1 MDTQIQNLYFLGLD
15 LSTQSLKLCVFDQNS
30 KEVYHDKIIFSDIL
44 FENEEVIHFTVNDL
58 HKSAEQDVLI
68 FMRALEQG
76 LKNLNDQFSKQ
87 ISALSVSGQQH
98 GSVYYQKEIIF
109 NSQKNLIENMKDSFA
124 TRLCP
129 IWMDSSTSSQCKEI
143 SQKFTETHQ
152 KTGSRAFERFSFSQI
167 IKKFQMQKEIYDK
180 TIHISLISSF
190 LAEIFIGKF
199 CSVDYGDASGMNLM
213 DLKSKKYIQEMIDY
227 IPDLQKKLGE
237 YQPIKSWSSVGKI
250 NDYFI
255 QKYKNIFNQDSLV
268 IASTGDNL
276 ASMVGMGLL
285 NSSYLAISLG
295 TSDTLFG
302 VINENEIEKSL
313 DSNTHI
319 FCSPLRSDQYLLLL
333 CQKNGGMVREE
344 MISNLQLTWEEI
356 EQYYFNS
363 YQPKGFYGCFL
374 QQPEIVPP
382 INCPKQIELIKNMN
396 KEVSIEILPIEKIII
411 LLEYKIISLRINFQK
426 DNISK
431 LILTGGACKN
441 RVLQQISSNV
451 FGCPVYVQGSEDS
464 ACIGSALRAHHG
476 YLNYI
481 KNEEID
487 FYSNFN
493 SCNAYEIQQVSS
505 PNLQLQQY
513 YKEISSFILQLEQN
527 LCKQYPY

>member
-1 MDTQIQNLYFLGLD
+1 MDIQIENLFFLGLD
-15 LSTQSLKLCVFDQNS
+15 LSTQSLKLCVFDENS
-30 KEVYHDKIIFSDIL
+30 IEVYRDKIIFSDIL
-44 FENEEVIHFTVNDL
+44 FENEEVVHFTVKDN

-68 FMRALEQG
+68 FLRALDLG
-76 LKNLNDQFSKQ
+76 LEKLNKQFAKK

-98 GSVYYQKEIIF
+98 GSVYYQKEILYD
-109 NSQKNLIENMKDSFA
+109 SKKNLIENLKDSFA
-124 TRLCP
+124 TILCP

-143 SQKFTETHQ
+143 SEQFTEIH
-152 KTGSRAFERFSFSQI
+152 KKSGSRAFERFSFSQI
-167 IKKFQMQKEIYDK
+167 IKKYQLQKEIYDK

-199 CSVDYGDASGMNLM
+199 ISVDYGDASGINLM
-213 DLKSKKYIQEMIDY
+213 DLKSKKYIQEMVDY
-227 IPDLQKKLGE
+227 VPDLQKKLGV
-237 YQPIKSWSSVGKI
+237 YQPIKSWQSVGRI

-255 QKYKNIFNQDSLV
+255 HKYNNIFSQDSFV

-285 NSSYLAISLG
+285 NPSYLAISLG

-302 VINENEIEKSL
+302 IINENDIEKSL
-313 DSNTHI
+313 DPNIHI

-333 CQKNGGMVREE
+333 CQKNGGMMREE
-344 MISNLQLTWEEI
+344 IISKSQLTWEEV
-356 EQYYFNS
+356 EEYYFNI
-363 YQPKGFYGCFL
+363 YKPKGFYGCFL

-382 INCPKQIELIKNMN
+382 INCPNQIEEIKNVN
-396 KEVSIEILPIEKIII
+396 NDAPIKILPVEKIIL
-411 LLEYKIISLRINFQK
+411 LLEYKIISLRINFLK

-451 FGCPVYVQGSEDS
+451 FGCPVFIQGSEDS

-476 YLNYI
+476 YLNHI
-481 KNEEID
+481 KNDEID
-487 FYSNFN
+487 FYSHFN
-493 SCNAYEIQQVSS
+493 SCNAYNIQQVSS
-505 PNLQLQQY
+505 PDLQLNQY
-513 YKEISSFILQLEQN
+513 YTEISPFIQQLEQN

>member
-1 MDTQIQNLYFLGLD
+1 MDTQIQTPYFLGLD
-15 LSTQSLKLCVFDQNS
+15 LSTQSLKLYVFDQNS
-30 KEVYHDKIIFSDIL
+30 IEVYYDKITFSDIL
-44 FENEEVIHFTVNDL
+44 FENEEVILFTINDL
-58 HKSAEQDVLI
+58 HKSAEQDVFI
-68 FMRALEQG
+68 FLRALELG
-76 LKNLNDQFSKQ
+76 LKNLNDKFAKQ
-87 ISALSVSGQQH
+87 ITALSVSGQQH
-98 GSVYYQKEIIF
+98 GSVYYQKEINYDF
-109 NSQKNLIENMKDSFA
+109 QKNLIENLKDSFA
-124 TRLCP
+124 TCLCP

-143 SQKFTETHQ
+143 SLKFTETHQ
-152 KTGSRAFERFSFSQI
+152 KTGSRAFERFTFSQI
-167 IKKFQMQKEIYDK
+167 IKKFQLQKEIYDK

-199 CSVDYGDASGMNLM
+199 SSVDYGDASGMNLM

-227 IPDLQKKLGE
+227 IPGLQKKLGD
-237 YQPIKSWSSVGKI
+237 YQPVKSWQSVGKM

-255 QKYKNIFNQDSLV
+255 QKYSNIFSQQSLV
-268 IASTGDNL
+268 VASTGDNL

-313 DSNTHI
+313 DPNVHI
-319 FCSPLRSDQYLLLL
+319 FCSSLRPDQYLLLL

-344 MISNLQLTWEEI
+344 IIQKCQLTWKEI
-356 EQYYFNS
+356 EEYYFS
-363 YQPKGFYGCFL
+363 RYTPKGFYGCFL

-382 INCPKQIELIKNMN
+382 INCPNQIEEIKNMN
-396 KEVSIEILPIEKIII
+396 NDASIDILPIEKIII
-411 LLEYKIISLRINFQK
+411 LLEYKIISLKINFQK
-426 DNISK
+426 DKISQ

-451 FGCPVYVQGSEDS
+451 FGCPVYVQVSEDS

-481 KNEEID
+481 KKEEID
-487 FYSNFN
+487 FYSHFN
-493 SCNAYEIQQVSS
+493 NCNAYKVQQVSS
-505 PNLQLQQY
+505 PDPILKQY
-513 YKEISSFILQLEQN
+513 YTEVSSFILQLEQS